1 MRSFLDTNVL
11 IYADAGDEPAK
22 QAIARDLIGEHLRS
36 GTGVI
41 STQVMQEYV
50 SVALRKLK
58 LPVELVRSRIA
69 LYQRIECVASSV
81 TAVNGALDLHVLHR
95 ISFWDALIVHAARDS
110 GCVQLLT
117 EDMQA
122 GSTIAGVRVVNPF
135 A

>member
-1 MRSFLDTNVL
+1 VRSFLDTNVL
-11 IYADAGDEPAK
+11 VYADAGDEPVK
-22 QAIARDLIGEHLRS
+22 QAIALDLIGENLRT

-41 STQVMQEYV
+41 STQVLQEYV

-58 LPVELVRSRIA
+58 LPVELLRSRLS
-69 LYQRIECVASSV
+69 LYSRIECVTTSAVS
-81 TAVNGALDLHVLHR
+81 VNGALDLHVLHR

-117 EDMQA
+117 EDLQA
-122 GSTIAGVRVVNPF
+122 GSIIAGVRIVNPF